1 MTILLTACHRCGRDH
16 EPDRAA
22 IIAGAWHLCGDC
34 RAAEA
39 QPPAAPPPA
48 GRCHECGR
56 PLRAG
61 GRTICGRC
69 LGVTG

>member
-1 MTILLTACHRCGRDH
+1 MTALLTTCRACGRTH

-22 IIAGAWHLCGDC
+22 IAAGAWHRCADC

-39 QPPAAPPPA
+39 SRSRPTPSGA
-48 GRCHECGR
+48 CHGCGR

-61 GRTICGRC
+61 GRTVCGRC
-69 LGVTG
+69 PGVTG